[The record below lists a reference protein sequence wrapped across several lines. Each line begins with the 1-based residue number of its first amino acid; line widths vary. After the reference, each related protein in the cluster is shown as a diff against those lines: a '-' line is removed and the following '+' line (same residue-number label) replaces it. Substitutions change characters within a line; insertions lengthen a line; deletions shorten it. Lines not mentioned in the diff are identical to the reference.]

1 MNFQQIGEIAYQKS
15 CLGMNGVRREVRINQ
30 QFWLEHKYC
39 AREVGNQSLYNE
51 GNSNHAASFS
61 CHRYYLLEQNR
72 FQEGK
77 LVRLKL
83 VLSC

>member
-39 AREVGNQSLYNE
+39 AREVGNQSLDNV

-61 CHRYYLLEQNR
+61 CHHRRYYLKSNKNR

-77 LVRLKL
+77 LVRLNL
-83 VLSC
+83 C